1 MKKPNKLFLVN
12 SANGWI
18 DKVKHKRVPNM
29 LFSELW
35 YENELCIL
43 FADTNVGK
51 TILAVQIANGISKGY
66 ISDFKYQGD
75 KQGAL
80 L

>member
-12 SANGWI
+12 SANDWI
-18 DKVKHKRVPNM
+18 DKVKHIRVPNM

-43 FADTNVGK
+43 FADANVGK
-51 TILAVQIANGISKGY
+51 TILAVQIAVLVKVT
-66 ISDFKYQGD
+66 
-75 KQGAL
+75 
-80 L
+80 